1 MQQQAI
7 DAVFAFLQSRKD
19 KKHQSEAK
27 KNAQISE
34 SKLEQINAELLPQ
47 NWFRFI
53 ADNAHQ
59 VSLGVTHVAKL
70 THSSSKASNLKDVVP
85 QTDFIYLVSTQTSGN
100 VDVDGAYTNAI
111 WSPIGDFLSLAVEHA
126 TLGELFV
133 QHPEWFASF
142 VQNPAELQTW
152 HDKISNAYIPK
163 ELSSHVLAKQ
173 VYFPVGEGYHLLCPM
188 TSSALVQLLY
198 DRIHF
203 SRSKDNSIKLAF
215 DKQQFHSETYTKY
228 PNVAVLNITKS
239 NHQNASKL
247 NSKRSGRQYL
257 LCAEP
262 PQWKISERLPKNNFF
277 KDCAYSFCAVEII
290 KLKKLWQV
298 IVNKKLSLNH
308 HNRQLLQRRACKIAE
323 QVLLLATGYAREQAA
338 GWLEDSQL
346 SLSQQYWL
354 DPYRDDVSFQDNRKS
369 NDWESSIVIDFS
381 LWLNDLLRLRGDNT
395 AKLWRDAMAPEL
407 HRFVAWSDV
416 KEYE

>member
-7 DAVFAFLQSRKD
+7 NAVYAFLQDRKN
-19 KKHQSEAK
+19 KKLENEAK

-34 SKLEQINAELLPQ
+34 SKLEQINTELLPQ
-47 NWFRFI
+47 HWFQFI

-85 QTDFIYLVSTQTSGN
+85 QTDFTYLVSTQTSGN
-100 VDVDGAYTNAI
+100 VDADGAYTNAI
-111 WSPIGDFLSLAVEHA
+111 WSPIGDFLSLAVENS

-142 VQNPAELQTW
+142 APNSVELQTW
-152 HDKISNAYIPK
+152 HDKISSAYIPK

-173 VYFPVGEGYHLLCPM
+173 VYFPVEDGYHLLSPM

-198 DRIHF
+198 DRIQF
-203 SRSKDNSIKLAF
+203 SRSKDNPIKLAF
-215 DKQQFHSETYTKY
+215 DKQQYHSETHTKY

-247 NSKRSGRQYL
+247 NSKRIGRQYL

-262 PQWKISERLPKNNFF
+262 PQWRVSERLPKSNFF
-277 KDCAYSFCAVEII
+277 KDCAYSFCLNKIN

-298 IVNKKLSLNH
+298 IISKKLSLNH
-308 HNRQLLQRRACKIAE
+308 HNRQLLQKRAGQIAE

-338 GWLEDSQL
+338 GWLEGSQL
-346 SLSQQYWL
+346 SQAQQYWL
-354 DPYRDDVSFQDNRKS
+354 DPYRDDVGFQQDRVN

-381 LWLNDLLRLRGDNT
+381 LWLNDLLRIQGDNT

-407 HRFVAWSDV
+407 RRFVAWSDV